1 MTATSSELLAMDTLD
16 WWFETNN
23 ALLMESSKTTLLNQT
38 LLQMTAASLMTPPPL
53 PLLELDMFSPPSSF
67 NNSVSPVDS
76 AYSETFCF
84 DFNEPLFSLGP
95 SSNTMVGSFEKVP
108 LVNMDMPSLA
118 VSSLLATSVPSSQE
132 QSSVEPV
139 KMETVE
145 LDIAPAAEVLSTT
158 PSARRSSL
166 TPSCSSPTSSS
177 SGFAS
182 SSASS
187 DEEDD
192 LYKEIKD
199 AKLRRGRRN
208 SKTCPPIFKCP
219 FPACCKTFNRS
230 FNLRAHYATHL
241 GTKSFSCGGC
251 EKKFTR
257 RFDVKRHQS
266 SGPCVG
272 HEIQCL

>member
-1 MTATSSELLAMDTLD
+1 MAASSSNELLAMDTLD

-38 LLQMTAASLMTPPPL
+38 LLQMTAASLMTPPAL
-53 PLLELDMFSPPSSF
+53 PLLELDMFSPPSNF
-67 NNSVSPVDS
+67 NSVSPVDS
-76 AYSETFCF
+76 AYSDTFCF
-84 DFNEPLFSLGP
+84 DFHEPLFSLGA
-95 SSNTMVGSFEKVP
+95 SNNTMVGSFEKAP
-108 LVNMDMPSLA
+108 LVNMDMPCLA
-118 VSSLLATSVPSSQE
+118 VSCLLAAPVPAVSQE
-132 QSSVEPV
+132 QSSAETV
-139 KMETVE
+139 KKESVE
-145 LDIAPAAEVLSTT
+145 LDIAPAAEVSST
-158 PSARRSSL
+158 PQARRPSL

-177 SGFAS
+177 SGFG

-192 LYKEIKD
+192 LHKEIKD

-208 SKTCPPIFKCP
+208 SKSCPPTFKCP

-251 EKKFTR
+251 AKKFTR